1 MTPSPEEVRSE
12 LETVLASR
20 SFAASARLSRF
31 LRFVVERTLAGDGER
46 LKEYVLGVEVFDRGA
61 DYDPRVDSIVRV
73 EAGRVRSKLDEH
85 YGGEGAGAALRI
97 KMQKGSYAPLFE
109 LRADTAVG
117 DGGIA
122 TSNGEAPNAHA
133 ALTAGN
139 GAAARADAVA
149 TGEPAVRGPRRII
162 VARWSVALVLALAAI
177 AAIAWRQATAPQVP
191 RTAIAVLPF
200 ISSLTSEADAALAT
214 RLTERVTAELVRRG
228 EIMVI
233 ASASARAAA
242 EGHRPAREI
251 SRELDAQFLLQ
262 ARTRHDGGQLF
273 VEALLVNGASEQKFW
288 VDSFSAGEQETE
300 DLARRVAA
308 GAAAAIGSAPAG
320 RGTFTR
326 P

>member
-1 MTPSPEEVRSE
+1 M
-12 LETVLASR
+12 
-20 SFAASARLSRF
+20 
-31 LRFVVERTLAGDGER
+31 ERTLAGDGER

-85 YGGEGAGAALRI
+85 YGGDGAGAAVRI
-97 KMQKGSYAPLFE
+97 RMQKGSYAPLFE
-109 LRADTAVG
+109 RRSDPAVI

-122 TSNGEAPNAHA
+122 TINGEAPNRHA
-133 ALTAGN
+133 ALTAGH
-139 GAAARADAVA
+139 GVAARADAVA
-149 TGEPAVRGPRRII
+149 SGAAAVRGPRRII
-162 VARWSVALVLALAAI
+162 GSRGSVALVLALAAI
-177 AAIAWRQATAPQVP
+177 AVLAWRQATAPQAP

-200 ISSLTSEADAALAT
+200 IISNSTSEADAALAT

-288 VDSFSAGEQETE
+288 VDSFSAGDQETDE
-300 DLARRVAA
+300 LARRVAA
-308 GAAAAIGSAPAG
+308 GAAAAIGSSPAG
-320 RGTFTR
+320 RGPTIR